1 MLLKR
6 YEAEQR
12 MKKLCF
18 ALINRNA
25 LLQNAGENLIC
36 PRKRNY
42 SCIELKQPVP
52 LSNQAK
58 RE

>member
-6 YEAEQR
+6 YEAEAKDEKNYVR
-12 MKKLCF
+12 M
-18 ALINRNA
+18 INRNA

-42 SCIELKQPVP
+42 SFIELKQPVP